1 MNMPEIGFLIAS
13 RYNVIF
19 HNITTLGSMTYVP
32 LRSILP
38 PWRLPDAYYCILM
51 VSLQVPIKVQVQ
63 LRPISMATAA
73 AGTSADRGTNQ
84 RLSAPIKRQ
93 VHLPPTPARTTSP
106 MGPVLDS
113 VGIPLSAV
121 KGIARQIRI
130 KALDLLL
137 KGSERGSMMAMM
149 DAWLVY
155 WDIRKKEEG
164 VRMEAGMFFWLPVAD
179 LQSAIDGVL

>member
-1 MNMPEIGFLIAS
+1 MRRIEEDARRLA
-13 RYNVIF
+13 
-19 HNITTLGSMTYVP
+19 NI
-32 LRSILP
+32 
-38 PWRLPDAYYCILM
+38 CK
-51 VSLQVPIKVQVQ
+51 VPIKVQVQ

-73 AGTSADRGTNQ
+73 ACTTT
-84 RLSAPIKRQ
+84 IK
-93 VHLPPTPARTTSP
+93 
-106 MGPVLDS
+106 VLIK
-113 VGIPLSAV
+113 GIPLSVV

-130 KALDLLL
+130 KVNIEKALDSLL

-164 VRMEAGMFFWLPVAD
+164 VRMEACMFFWLPVAD